1 MKGYVSWP
9 DFLQPAFLSFHNLLI
24 INIIYNI
31 YNKYNNSIMI
41 KKKKER

>member
-31 YNKYNNSIMI
+31 YNNSIMI